1 MEGISV
7 RTTQIRNAGRP
18 SAARRLAAFL
28 TLAAALLLPAA
39 ATAAPTLRL
48 SFPIDEAFPADGL
61 TALCGVPVWIHV
73 EGEDQVTY
81 FYDANGQ
88 IVREL
93 DYSPGFRFTIYSPVE
108 DGGTGRTFTYP
119 STVQLHV
126 DYPHG
131 TTVGSPAIITVTGL
145 TGFAAPGVAGA
156 GRSVFEGVVSDTSD
170 GLPHLD
176 WPTAVLSVVGSYN
189 RDIDPLAERCA
200 FLAGR

>member
-1 MEGISV
+1 MH
-7 RTTQIRNAGRP
+7 RARFALLLALTAG
-18 SAARRLAAFL
+18 
-28 TLAAALLLPAA
+28 LLLPAA

-48 SFPIDEAFPADGL
+48 SFPIDETFPAEGL
-61 TALCGVPVWIHV
+61 TALCGVPVWIHL

-81 FYDANGQ
+81 FYDASGTQ
-88 IVREL
+88 ILREL
-93 DYSPGFRFTIYSPVE
+93 DYSPNLKFTIYSPVE
-108 DGGTGRTFTYP
+108 EGGTGRTFTYP

-126 DYPHG
+126 AYPEG

-145 TGFAAPGVAGA
+145 GGFAAPGVAGA
-156 GRSVFEGVVSDTSD
+156 GRQVFEGVVSDTSD

-200 FLAGR
+200 FLAGQ